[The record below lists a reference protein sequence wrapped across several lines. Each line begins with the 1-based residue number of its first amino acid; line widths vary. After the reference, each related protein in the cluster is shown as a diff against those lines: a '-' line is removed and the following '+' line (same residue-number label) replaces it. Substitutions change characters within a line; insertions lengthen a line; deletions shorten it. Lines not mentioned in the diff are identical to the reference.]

1 MRVLITGAGGQVGRE
16 LLRRAPA
23 AATLK
28 ALDHAALDI
37 CDAAAIA
44 QVLDDFQPTHII
56 NAAAYTAVDKA
67 ESEREAAWAL
77 NALAPRELAQ
87 GAARLGHCRL
97 IHISTDYV
105 FDGASARPYLTSDT
119 PNPLNVYGA
128 SKLDGERAVL
138 EILPEHS
145 AIVRTAWVYGV
156 HGRNFVHT
164 MLRLMRERGAVR
176 VVADQIGTPTAAA
189 PLADLLWVLATR
201 PGLTGLYHW
210 TDAGIASWYDFAV
223 AIAEDARARGLLS
236 SEVEITPIATEDYPT
251 PARRPRCSVLDK
263 RSTLAALGFAPDHW
277 RTPLRAVLD
286 ELPHA

>member
-1 MRVLITGAGGQVGRE
+1 LITGAGGQVGRE
-16 LLRRAPA
+16 LVRRAPA
-23 AATLK
+23 AATVR
-28 ALDHAALDI
+28 ALDRAALDI
-37 CDAAAIA
+37 GDAAAIA
-44 QVLDDFQPTHII
+44 QAVHDFQPTHII
-56 NAAAYTAVDKA
+56 NAAAYTQVDKA
-67 ESEREAAWAL
+67 ERERDAAWAL
-77 NALAPRELAQ
+77 NAIAPRELARA
-87 GAARLGHCRL
+87 AARQGHCRL

-105 FDGASARPYLTSDT
+105 FDGTSALPYLTTDT
-119 PNPLNVYGA
+119 PSPLNVYGA

-138 EILPEHS
+138 EALPEHA

-189 PLADLLWVLATR
+189 PLADLLWALAVR
-201 PGLTGLYHW
+201 PGLTGLFHW

-223 AIAEDARARGLLS
+223 AIAEDARVRGLLNS
-236 SEVEITPIATEDYPT
+236 AIEITPIATEDYPT

-263 RSTLAALGFAPDHW
+263 RSTIAALGFAPDHW

>member
-1 MRVLITGAGGQVGRE
+1 VRVLITGAGGQVGRE
-16 LLRRAPA
+16 LVRRAPP
-23 AATLK
+23 AATIR
-28 ALDHAALDI
+28 ALDRVALDVT
-37 CDAAAIA
+37 DAAAIA
-44 QVLDDFQPTHII
+44 HVLNSFQPTHIL

-67 ESEREAAWAL
+67 ESERDVAWKL
-77 NALAPRELAQ
+77 NAIAPRELAL
-87 GAARLGHCRL
+87 AAGRLGNCRL

-105 FDGASARPYLTSDT
+105 FDGESARPYLIGDT
-119 PNPLNVYGA
+119 PHPLNVYGA

-138 EILPEHS
+138 EALPGQS
-145 AIVRTAWVYGV
+145 AVVRTAWVYGV

-189 PLADLLWVLATR
+189 PLADLLWALAAR

-223 AIAEDARARGLLS
+223 AIAEDARVRGLLS
-236 SEVEITPIATEDYPT
+236 SKIEITPIATEDYPT

-263 RSTLAALGFAPDHW
+263 RSTIAALGFAPDHW

-286 ELPHA
+286 ELPNA